1 MANHLPPCNAQCAR
15 PLDHLFSFSLVGAIS
30 SLAAL
35 DFLGFGLP
43 PGTPSW
49 GGLLS
54 QGQEFPWAWWLI
66 LYPALAPHRGL
77 LGVFVGE
84 GVRNAFDPRS
94 HSKLE

>member
-1 MANHLPPCNAQCAR
+1 MFA
-15 PLDHLFSFSLVGAIS
+15 LF
-30 SLAAL
+30 AL

-43 PGTPSW
+43 PDTPSW
-49 GGLLS
+49 GQLLA

-66 LYPALAPHRGL
+66 LYPTLALFVVVL

-94 HSKLE
+94 HSKLQ